1 MHTAQDFERAIRV
14 VANPEKAKI
23 LSGFFKTGKG
33 EYGEGDIFIG
43 VQVPLIRSIAKQ
55 YFDTPL
61 DELSTLLHSPIH
73 EIRLA
78 SLLCMIEHFNK
89 GDTPLRAKIYHCYLT
104 NTAHINNWDLVDLSA
119 PQIVGGYLEHLD
131 HAPLYRLANSSCLW
145 EQRIAIVSTLRWIRK
160 GKFDDTLRIAD
171 LLLQHNHDLIRKA
184 VGWMLREVGKRD
196 KELLC
201 QFLDTRHKRMPR
213 TMLRYAIEHFSTEER
228 KHYMQR

>member
-78 SLLCMIEHFNK
+78 SLLCMIEQFNK
-89 GDTPLRAKIYHCYLT
+89 GDTPLRAKIYHCYLA

-119 PQIVGGYLEHLD
+119 PQIVGGYLEYLD

-184 VGWMLREVGKRD
+184 VGWMLREIGKRD

-201 QFLDTRHKRMPR
+201 LFLDTRHKRMPR

-228 KHYMQR
+228 KYYMKK